1 MSPACSAPPSTVMP
15 RQRRSCSRWSM
26 RSCADSPRISPP
38 TTPSSPPHSSTS
50 AWLRLVGDDGQKA
63 FANRAHFFAAAAEA
77 MRRILMDR
85 ARRRLAAKR
94 GGGERS
100 VPLEEVE
107 IPMPAADDEQLLAVN
122 EAQNKFAALDISE
135 PTAKRW
141 WAYARA

>member
-1 MSPACSAPPSTVMP
+1 MSQEAPHQTL
-15 RQRRSCSRWSM
+15 Q
-26 RSCADSPRISPP
+26 P
-38 TTPSSPPHSSTS
+38 TTLVHE
-50 AWLRLVGDDGQKA
+50 AWLRLVGADGQKD

-77 MRRILMDR
+77 MRRILVDR

-122 EAQNKFAALDISE
+122 EALEKSAVLD
-135 PTAKRW
+135 PRKADQ
-141 WAYARA
+141 

>member
-1 MSPACSAPPSTVMP
+1 MSQEAPHQTL
-15 RQRRSCSRWSM
+15 Q
-26 RSCADSPRISPP
+26 P
-38 TTPSSPPHSSTS
+38 TTLVHE
-50 AWLRLVGDDGQKA
+50 AWLRLVGADGQKD

-77 MRRILMDR
+77 MRRILVDR

-107 IPMPAADDEQLLAVN
+107 IPMPAADDEQLLAVT
-122 EAQNKFAALDISE
+122 EALEKFAVLDPRKAELVKLRYFVGMSFEEAAALEISE

-141 WAYARA
+141 WAYAPA